1 MKRRQFFLCSGCFRP
16 SHADYLKSGREALNC
31 FWCKSTSRERAIFL
45 QIHKQFLLKKLGN
58 PFRNPKILGVSD
70 GHLTSTILTRL
81 YGDKYTNYHYHLEP
95 RLDITAVPVDL
106 YGTVDIISCSEVLEH
121 VEPPIEK
128 AFSGLFK
135 LLRKNGKLILSV
147 PHTDLN
153 GIHVEHFPEMKN
165 IKISTQGGSPL
176 LTGESIH
183 GDYLEFTEL
192 TFHGGIGATLEFRIF
207 SQKSLEEFLRAA
219 GFRNI
224 VAQGNHL
231 LFGISWEPWSRVWN
245 AEK

>member
-1 MKRRQFFLCSGCFRP
+1 MK
-16 SHADYLKSGREALNC
+16 AAK
-31 FWCKSTSRERAIFL
+31 
-45 QIHKQFLLKKLGN
+45 
-58 PFRNPKILGVSD
+58 PFRSLRILGVSD
-70 GHLTSTILTRL
+70 GNLTSTTLTRL

-128 AFSGLFK
+128 AFTGLFK

-153 GIHVEHFPEMKN
+153 GMHVEHFPEMNN
-165 IKISTQGGSPL
+165 IKLSKRDGRRL
-176 LTGESIH
+176 LSGQSIH

-192 TFHGGIGATLEFRIF
+192 NFHGGMGATLEFRIF

-219 GFRNI
+219 GFRNS
-224 VAQGNHL
+224 VMQGNHF